1 MPGVRVRCLAGRAR
15 GQRAAARHPGGT
27 AGNDGYERRQAAPA
41 QGQTR
46 LPSEGHM
53 PHGGCG
59 PPWNANRQGPK
70 KGGWLLARAGGTN
83 TCIYVLPSPT
93 ETSMHLNTF

>member
-46 LPSEGHM
+46 DSLLKATCRMVAVAPRGTLIARD
-53 PHGGCG
+53 PRRVGGFSPELAG
-59 PPWNANRQGPK
+59 RIHAFTSSQVPQKRQ
-70 KGGWLLARAGGTN
+70 
-83 TCIYVLPSPT
+83 CI
-93 ETSMHLNTF
+93 